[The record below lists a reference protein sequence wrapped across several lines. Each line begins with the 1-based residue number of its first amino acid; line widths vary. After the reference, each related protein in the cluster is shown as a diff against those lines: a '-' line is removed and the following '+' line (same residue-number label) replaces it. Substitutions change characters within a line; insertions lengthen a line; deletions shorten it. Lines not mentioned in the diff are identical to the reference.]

1 MKTRPFFLTYVL
13 SVLAVAAFG
22 IALAVVTTIVLFF
35 GSFAMDAPGSPATPG
50 VMLVAK
56 ALGVI
61 ATVYA
66 WPAQMLLWVVIRQ
79 PLVNLIVSCFVAPLL
94 WGFPVAILWRRR
106 RRKAPITSV
115 GT

>member
-1 MKTRPFFLTYVL
+1 MKTRSFFATYIF

-22 IALAVVTTIVLFF
+22 IALAIITTIVLFF

-79 PLVNLIVSCFVAPLL
+79 PLINVVVSYIVAPVL
-94 WGFPVAILWRRR
+94 WGLPVAWLWRKRA
-106 RRKAPITSV
+106 RKTAITHV